1 VPRDSRAAT
10 LVLFTPYSSEADK
23 YQMPSTRR
31 YFTSLLASTAFLATA
46 IGRAKATPKPG
57 GELSVAFD
65 GTTGASFSLD
75 PHGQYG
81 RFAPQARIMR
91 SIYDSLVVLQP
102 DQSVAPWLATS
113 WQISPDRK
121 QYTFQL
127 RQGVVFHDGTKFD
140 AAAVKANFDR
150 IKSPANALLSLPQ
163 IGPYTGATVVSPY
176 VVQVDFSEPFEPFL
190 HNLSAT
196 GLAIVSPTAVA
207 TYGKALGQHPTGTGP
222 FRFDSLTPGSEIRLL
237 KNAGYQLAP
246 ANAAHSGP
254 AYVDRLTFSNVPEQ
268 LTRVAALQSGQ
279 VQVADLIPSQNIA
292 EFKADPDFVFLEKE
306 MLDTNYALQ
315 LNGSKAPWDDT
326 DIRKAVKLSLDID
339 LIVRVIYLG
348 TIERAWSPLSHNLF
362 GSAEQ
367 ELTGSLQPD
376 PAQAI
381 AILNAKGWQP
391 GPDGVRVKDGKRLT
405 ISLLDTQGNREQR
418 LDVMQLVRHQLAASG
433 IELTVDEQPMGN
445 YLQKI
450 ENNDYDLI
458 AGAQYTPDPDVLR
471 YTFVPQFRSIIQGG
485 TVNDPQLNQWLIAA
499 AAEGDPVQ
507 RKQLY
512 LQAQQRIID
521 QVYAIPI
528 YILRYNLAVA
538 SAVQGVALDTHGFP
552 NYHAASLGNA

>member
-1 VPRDSRAAT
+1 M
-10 LVLFTPYSSEADK
+10 
-23 YQMPSTRR
+23 QSTRR
-31 YFTSLLASTAFLATA
+31 HFTSLLGSAAFIAATA
-46 IGRAKATPKPG
+46 GRARAVPKPG
-57 GELSVAFD
+57 GALSVAFD
-65 GTTGASFSLD
+65 GTTVASFSLD

-81 RFAPQARIMR
+81 RFAPQARVMR

-113 WQISPDRK
+113 WQISPDRR

-127 RQGVVFHDGTKFD
+127 RQDVVFHDGTKFD

-150 IKSPANALLSLPQ
+150 IQNPANALLSLPQ

-176 VVQVDFSEPFEPFL
+176 IVQVEFSQPFEPFL

-207 TYGKALGQHPTGTGP
+207 KYGKALGQNPTGTGP
-222 FRFDSLTPGSEIRLL
+222 FRFDSLTPGSEIQLL
-237 KNAGYQLAP
+237 KNAGYQWAP
-246 ANAAHSGP
+246 ANAAHQGP

-292 EFKADPDFVFLEKE
+292 EFKADPDFVFQQKE
-306 MLDTNYALQ
+306 MLDSNYALQ
-315 LNGSKAPWDDT
+315 LNNSKAPWDDK
-326 DIRKAVKLSLDID
+326 DVRQAVKLSLDID

-362 GSAEQ
+362 GSAEL
-367 ELTGSLQPD
+367 ELTGSWQPNR
-376 PAQAI
+376 ALAKS
-381 AILNAKGWQP
+381 ILEARGWQL
-391 GPDGVRVKDGKRLT
+391 GPDGIRIKDGKRLT
-405 ISLLDTQGNREQR
+405 ISFLDTQGNREQR

-433 IELTVDEQPMGN
+433 IELSIDSQPMGN

-450 ENNDYDLI
+450 ENGDYDLI

-485 TVNDPQLNQWLIAA
+485 TINDPQLNQWLIEA
-499 AAEGDPVQ
+499 AAEGNPVQ

-528 YILRYNLAVA
+528 YILRYNLAAA
-538 SAVQGVALDTHGFP
+538 SAVQGVTLDTHGFP
-552 NYHAASLGNA
+552 IYHGASLGNA